1 MDAEEF
7 FANGWPELVSDLR
20 RMLAK
25 AGAPLHEQDDLVQ
38 ETALRL
44 LRMWDAIDPERPV
57 APLAARIALNAWRDH
72 WRRLGSREQLG
83 PVPDA
88 VGTADTER
96 AGLARVEVRDVARA
110 LARLRPETAGILR
123 RAISDSAGLTA
134 RVPGPATPAQRM
146 ARSRARRTLVANLAM
161 STGTTVAAA

>member
-7 FANGWPELVSDLR
+7 FANGWLELGAELR

-25 AGAPLHEQDDLVQ
+25 AGAPVHEQDDLLQ

-57 APLAARIALNAWRDH
+57 APLAARIAMNAWRDH

-83 PVPDA
+83 PAPDG

-96 AGLARVEVRDVARA
+96 VGLARAEVREVARA
-110 LARLRPETAGILR
+110 LATMRPETAGILR
-123 RAISDSAGLTA
+123 RVISDSAGLTA
-134 RVPGPATPAQRM
+134 RAPGAATAAQRM
-146 ARSRARRTLVANLAM
+146 ARSRARRTLLASMAM
-161 STGTTVAAA
+161 STGATVAAA